1 MKVKE
6 IETKFYQLKNILK
19 WSAHI
24 LSDMIKD
31 HKTEGEWK
39 IQLIMS
45 INFLYLKRSFKN
57 IKN

>member
-1 MKVKE
+1 M
-6 IETKFYQLKNILK
+6 ISPY
-19 WSAHI
+19 

-45 INFLYLKRSFKN
+45 INFMSSKDYYLYSYYTYQES
-57 IKN
+57 